1 VVLVDK
7 AVALDGQTMKAA
19 ITAIL
24 AALVARVETQG
35 VAETPEGLLSTM

>member
-1 VVLVDK
+1 
-7 AVALDGQTMKAA
+7 MKAA

-24 AALVARVETQG
+24 EALVARVETQV